1 MGIIA
6 IINNVTPAKYLA
18 RIIFKSEIGRV
29 SNSSIVPVLL
39 SSAIERM
46 VIAGIK
52 IRKITGDKL
61 KKGIKSASAP
71 SSKFVL
77 KEINSFLSSII
88 GYVFII
94 IYLIASGLFHWILS
108 NNANLLE
115 GAEADL
121 IPFFNLSPVIF
132 LILIPAITMRS
143 IAEERRTGT
152 IELLLTRP
160 ISDLKIILA
169 KYFAGVTLLIIAI
182 IPTITYF
189 ISMYYLGKPVG
200 IIDLGAT
207 FTSYIGLTLLGSV
220 FIAIGIFASSLTNS
234 QIVAFILA
242 MFLCW
247 IFYDGFNL
255 LGNFSQIGE
264 LDYIIQYI
272 GIAFHYDSI
281 KKGVIEISDL
291 LYFLSVIVLF
301 ISAALVVVRTF
312 KK

>member
-1 MGIIA
+1 MRA
-6 IINNVTPAKYLA
+6 LY
-18 RIIFKSEIGRV
+18 
-29 SNSSIVPVLL
+29 
-39 SSAIERM
+39 
-46 VIAGIK
+46 
-52 IRKITGDKL
+52 
-61 KKGIKSASAP
+61 
-71 SSKFVL
+71 L

-94 IYLIASGLFHWILS
+94 IYLIASGLFHWVLS
-108 NNANLLE
+108 FNTNLLE

-169 KYFAGVTLLIIAI
+169 KYFAGVSLLIIAI
-182 IPTITYF
+182 IPTIIYF
-189 ISMYYLGKPVG
+189 TSIYYLGKPVG
-200 IIDLGAT
+200 IIDIGAT
-207 FTSYIGLTLLGSV
+207 FTSYIGLILLGSV
-220 FIAIGIFASSLTNS
+220 FVAIGIFASSLTNS

-264 LDYIIQYI
+264 MDYIIQYI

-291 LYFLSVIVLF
+291 LYFVSVIVLF